1 MPKKPAA
8 RGNPAPTRYTRCC
21 LHRLDGSSK
30 TPEHPPCARSPA
42 RCHFSPDLLPGHFD
56 RFRVRRSRSADQ
68 VVVKVLSMV
77 SFRETLQPLG
87 QPPVDRHQ
95 VSVGGV
101 RPFGALGTSA
111 ASSAPFTFLMP
122 SSWSVRLTLSSG

>member
-1 MPKKPAA
+1 MPEKPVAERQSSPHA
-8 RGNPAPTRYTRCC
+8 
-21 LHRLDGSSK
+21 LHTMLPPPLGRSSK
-30 TPEHPPCARSPA
+30 TPEHPPFARSPA
-42 RCHFSPDLLPGHFD
+42 RCHFSLDLLPGHFD

-101 RPFGALGTSA
+101 RPFGAQGNSA